1 MTQAMN
7 QTPAPSGRLKLLLVG
22 AVFAVPLIVA
32 AFMYYGDQNLAPTGR
47 TNAGELLEPFV
58 NLNERR
64 AGFSEELTERRW
76 ALIYLDRAACGESC
90 RDALYRMRQSRLML
104 GNDMTRMARIF
115 LHGDIAPDR
124 VFLDREHAG
133 LTTISDDGLS
143 ELLDQKRPDGLQ
155 PGGLFLV
162 DPLGNLVMYFAAD
175 LEPDDMVGDIEHLLE
190 LSRIG

>member
-1 MTQAMN
+1 MN
-7 QTPAPSGRLKLLLVG
+7 PTPTSSGRLKLLLIA

-32 AFMYYGDQNLAPTGR
+32 AFMYYGDQRLAPTGR

-58 NLNERR
+58 DLNERR
-64 AGFSEELTERRW
+64 PGFSEDLAERRW
-76 ALIYLDRAACGESC
+76 ALIYLDRGSCTEPC

-115 LHGDIAPDR
+115 LHGDIPPDT

-133 LTTISDDGLS
+133 LITISDAGLS
-143 ELLDQKRPDGLQ
+143 ELLDQKRPEGLKS
-155 PGGLFLV
+155 GGLFLV